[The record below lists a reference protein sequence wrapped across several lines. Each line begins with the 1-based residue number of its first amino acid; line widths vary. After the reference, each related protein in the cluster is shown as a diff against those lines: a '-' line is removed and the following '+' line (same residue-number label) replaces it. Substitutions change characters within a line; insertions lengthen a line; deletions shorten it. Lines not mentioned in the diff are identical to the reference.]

1 MTRIALCQIPV
12 STEPAA
18 NLRRALEALER
29 AAADGAELAIFPE
42 ATLTRYGPRITDL
55 AEPLDGP
62 FVTALAE
69 AAGAHGLAVIAGVF
83 EPGDSRTGD
92 TAQNGDAAKG
102 NGRTS
107 GTTPNGDTA
116 KGNGRTSGTTPNG
129 DAARGDGTPRVYNT
143 AVAIG
148 PDGTIR
154 AAYRKIHLFDS
165 FGARESELVEPGSAP
180 VVVELAG
187 LRIGLVTCY
196 DIRFPELARAL
207 VDQGAELFA
216 VIAAWGS
223 GPMKEEHWTTL
234 VRARAIENTAWV
246 AAVGQAP
253 NPEARDGFGIG
264 RSMLVDPM
272 GVVRSD
278 LGPRPAVQTC
288 EVDSQITIAT
298 RNALPCLEHRR
309 LQVGRS

>member
-12 STEPAA
+12 AEDPAA
-18 NLRRALEALER
+18 NLRRAREALER
-29 AAADGAELAIFPE
+29 AATDGADLAIFPE
-42 ATLTRYGPRITDL
+42 ATLTRYGRRITEL

-62 FVTALAE
+62 FVTELAE
-69 AAGAHGLAVIAGVF
+69 AAKAHGLAVIAGVF
-83 EPGDSRTGD
+83 ETGE
-92 TAQNGDAAKG
+92 
-102 NGRTS
+102 GRV
-107 GTTPNGDTA
+107 
-116 KGNGRTSGTTPNG
+116 R
-129 DAARGDGTPRVYNT
+129 NT

-148 PDGTIR
+148 PEGEIK

-165 FGARESELVEPGSAP
+165 FGARESELVEPGDVP

-196 DIRFPELARAL
+196 DVRFPELARVL
-207 VDQGAELFA
+207 VDQGADLFA

-234 VRARAIENTAWV
+234 VRARAIENTTWV

-272 GVVRSD
+272 GVVRCD
-278 LGPRPAVQTC
+278 LGPAPAVQTC
-288 EVDSQITIAT
+288 ELDPQITIAT
-298 RNALPCLEHRR
+298 RNALPSLEHRR
-309 LQVGRS
+309 LQLGDRKMRP

>member
-18 NLRRALEALER
+18 NLDRAREALEA
-29 AAADGAELAIFPE
+29 AAAAGAGLAVLPE
-42 ATLTRYGPRITDL
+42 ATLTRYGKRITDL

-62 FVTALAE
+62 FVSGLAE
-69 AAGAHGLAVIAGVF
+69 SARAHGLAVIAGTF
-83 EPGDSRTGD
+83 EPGD
-92 TAQNGDAAKG
+92 
-102 NGRTS
+102 GRVHN
-107 GTTPNGDTA
+107 TT
-116 KGNGRTSGTTPNG
+116 
-129 DAARGDGTPRVYNT
+129 
-143 AVAIG
+143 VAIG
-148 PDGTIR
+148 PSGTIE
-154 AAYRKIHLFDS
+154 ATYRKIHLFDS
-165 FGARESELVEPGSAP
+165 FGARESELVIPGDTP
-180 VVVELAG
+180 TVVELAG
-187 LRIGLVTCY
+187 LRVGLVTCY

-234 VRARAIENTAWV
+234 VRARAIENTTWV

-272 GVVRSD
+272 GVVRAE
-278 LGPRPAVQTC
+278 LGPTPAVQTV
-288 EVDSQITIAT
+288 EIDPQITIAT

-309 LQVGRS
+309 LQAGRS